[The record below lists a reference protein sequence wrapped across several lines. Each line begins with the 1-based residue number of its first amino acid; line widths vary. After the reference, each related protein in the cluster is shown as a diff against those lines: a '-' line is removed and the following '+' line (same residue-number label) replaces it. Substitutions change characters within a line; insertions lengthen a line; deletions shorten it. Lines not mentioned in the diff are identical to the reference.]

1 MMEVISLS
9 TGFCL
14 DPQFLSTIARG
25 ALVPLAHDASGST
38 CFVLIRLH
46 VTPGSPSDPG
56 PD

>member
-1 MMEVISLS
+1 MEVISLS
-9 TGFCL
+9 TGFL
-14 DPQFLSTIARG
+14 SRSTVFFSTIARG